1 MESKKAP
8 NEELLD
14 LLVEEGAIPRPV
26 AEALRGR
33 LRETWMPIGK
43 ILRQK
48 GWLSMP
54 QLTEILQ
61 LQSQSPLR
69 LGELACARGYC
80 TAAQI
85 EEALQVQREMSPHAL
100 DLVFQTAGIDVE
112 KVLKGVT
119 RYVRTLETRLHGV
132 PTRPRS

>member
-1 MESKKAP
+1 MDSKKAP

-14 LLVEEGAIPRPV
+14 LLVEEEAIPRPV
-26 AEALRGR
+26 AEVLRAR
-33 LRETWMPIGK
+33 LRETWVPLGK

-69 LGELACARGYC
+69 LGEIACLRGYC
-80 TAAQI
+80 TGEQV
-85 EEALQVQREMSPHAL
+85 EEALHIQREMSPHAL
-100 DLVFQTAGIDVE
+100 DLVFQAEGVDMT
-112 KVLKGVT
+112 KVVRAVT
-119 RYVRTLETRLHGV
+119 RYVRTLETRLHSAAA
-132 PTRPRS
+132 PR

>member
-14 LLVEEGAIPRPV
+14 LLVEEEALPRPV
-26 AEALRGR
+26 AEALRAR
-33 LRETWMPIGK
+33 LRETWVPLGK

-61 LQSQSPLR
+61 LQSQTPLR
-69 LGELACARGYC
+69 LGEIACLRGYC
-80 TAAQI
+80 TSEQV
-85 EEALQVQREMSPHAL
+85 EQALHIQREMSPHAL
-100 DLVFQTAGIDVE
+100 DLVFQAEGVDVT
-112 KVLKGVT
+112 KVVRAVT
-119 RYVRTLETRLHGV
+119 RYVRRLETRLHAAPAV
-132 PTRPRS
+132 R